1 MKISSQNLVLNAYQS
16 RPKTTF
22 RNSIIISIVIILLIW
37 SLNVINYPGITES
50 SIQISR
56 NILRAFINPNWDR
69 IFSFE
74 IDSIPYLMFET
85 LGIAF
90 LGTLL
95 GSILSLP
102 FAFLSSKNIVGKFA
116 YLGSIVLTIIR
127 SFPFF
132 LLALMFVRVSGPGPL
147 TGVLTIGILSIGMI
161 SKMYV
166 EVIEDIDPGILQALD
181 ASGASLFQKIRF
193 GIIPQLTANFIS
205 IMIYR
210 FEINVKN
217 ATVLGIVGAGGI
229 GFTLLTAMSA
239 FRWQDAAAALWGIVV
254 VVLFVEFF
262 STKIRKKLITGE

>member
-1 MKISSQNLVLNAYQS
+1 MTTQLHNHIREAYEA
-16 RPKTTF
+16 RPKTLI
-22 RNSIIISIVIILLIW
+22 RNSIIISIIVFLLGW
-37 SLNVINYPGITES
+37 SLSVINYPGITDS
-50 SIQISR
+50 SIQIAE
-56 NILRAFINPNWDR
+56 NILKAFINPTWDL
-69 IFSFE
+69 IFSFDV
-74 IDSIPYLMFET
+74 DSIPFLMFET

-116 YLGSIVLTIIR
+116 YVGSTVITIIR

-147 TGVLTIGILSIGMI
+147 TGVLTIGVLSIGMI
-161 SKMYV
+161 SKMYI

-205 IMIYR
+205 VMIYR

-229 GFTLLTAMSA
+229 GFTLLSAMSA
-239 FRWQDAAAALWGIVV
+239 FRWQDAAAALWGIIIVV
-254 VVLFVEFF
+254 VFVEFF
-262 STKIRKKLITGE
+262 STKIRKKLISGE